1 MLNEKNLNLAGWL
14 SVVSAV
20 LALPV
25 LIISFISGILEDKSA
40 TLLYLEALLNTGYV
54 VLYVYILI
62 MFRRLLNEK
71 SAFHDVDKYFTF
83 LIWINIS
90 ITVISIIALPFPEA
104 QSIIGIGVL
113 VLLIPFGVIYV
124 VFGIKLLNCE
134 DNLFGYL
141 KPFSYMT
148 IVTGVMI
155 AVIVLALLG
164 IITTMISD
172 VILALI
178 FFKAAKL
185 IQTQG
190 SLTNV

>member
-90 ITVISIIALPFPEA
+90 ITVIGIIALPFPEA

-113 VLLIPFGVIYV
+113 VLLIPFGVIYM

-148 IVTGVMI
+148 IVTGAMI